1 MRKLMLLVLIGTS
14 VCGLA
19 LSCRTHTTGTADHTV
34 QVGDVQLSARLM
46 EPSGKPVA
54 GSVDS
59 APQLPGDETVHF
71 QVRIDKNTEP
81 SFKKEQ
87 LLYLNFDM
95 QQDFT
100 LVVQQDTVAAGF
112 CQRIENGRKNSYEYI
127 VAFEDDRLIQPKD
140 YMLLYQDKIFGV
152 GTVAFVCHL

>member
-1 MRKLMLLVLIGTS
+1 
-14 VCGLA
+14 
-19 LSCRTHTTGTADHTV
+19 
-34 QVGDVQLSARLM
+34 M